1 MKNLK
6 SKIVFGSIMLLT
18 VSACNKSE
26 YAGSADEPMPVAN
39 SAVTVSDSISTA
51 ATMEVEGKKFVKTA
65 DVDMEVKD
73 VYEATV
79 AIEKSLQ
86 EMGGFVTSSQLHSRV
101 VSEETYNTS
110 DENAVMLRKFQTE
123 NSMQVRVPTE
133 KLGALLQ
140 FINDRKVFLNSRVI
154 LAEDVTANIEL
165 AKLEADRINSTA
177 KNISQIKPAKDK
189 VKLGDQNMTE
199 GNFQK
204 ISNMQMSDRLKY
216 STVDILLKEPNVRVA
231 EIAVTNL
238 RNTDNKYKSN
248 FVYETKNAVVE
259 GFYLTQKLIVGLV
272 TLWPILL
279 LGALVIYFLRRKKAD
294 IHEKQELSDQ

>member
-18 VSACNKSE
+18 FSACNKSE
-26 YAGSADEPMPVAN
+26 YAGSADEAMPVAN
-39 SAVTVSDSISTA
+39 SAVIVSDSISTA
-51 ATMEVEGKKFVKTA
+51 VTMEVEGKKFVKTA

-140 FINDRKVFLNSRVI
+140 FINGRKVFLNSRVI

-165 AKLEADRINSTA
+165 ARLEADRINSTA

-216 STVDILLKEPNVRVA
+216 STVDIFLKEPNVRVV

-238 RNTDNKYKSN
+238 RHTDNKYKSN
-248 FVYETKNAVVE
+248 FLYDTKNAVVE

-294 IHEKQELSDQ
+294 LQEKQELSDQ